1 MFPGEALF
9 DGPDIE
15 LNAGRARLTLTVN
28 NTGDRPIQVGSHF
41 HFFEVNRALLFDREK
56 AYGMRLDLPAGTA
69 VRFEPG
75 EVREVRLVPLGGQ
88 RIVHGFSGLVAGPLD
103 DEQTRRASMERLRR
117 NGFACPGFVEAKP
130 AAAAPGVK
138 LSRAAYA
145 GLYGPTVGDR
155 IRLADTELIIEIE
168 KDHAVAG
175 EEVVFGGGKVIR
187 EGQGQAS
194 LRPPGSAPHLDL
206 VITNVVVLDWWGIV
220 KGDLGIRA
228 GRIVGVGKAG
238 NPQVQD
244 GVDPNLVIGPG
255 TEVIAGEG
263 MICTAGGIDT
273 HIHFIC
279 PQQVEVA
286 LASGITTM
294 IGGGTGSATGTW
306 ATTCTPG
313 PWNLMRMLQAAE
325 GLPVNLGFLGKGNNS
340 LPELLDEQIR
350 AGACGLKLHEDWG
363 TTPAAID
370 GCLSVADRHD
380 VQVAIH
386 TDTLNESGFVEDT
399 IAAFKGRTIHTY
411 HTEGAGGGHAPD
423 IIKIASLANVLP
435 SSTNPTRPFTINTI
449 EEHLDMLMVC
459 HHLSRSVPEDV
470 AFAESRIR
478 GETIG
483 AEDVLHDRGVLSM
496 YSSDSQAMGRVGEV
510 ILRCWQTAHKMKVQ
524 FGSLAGDNGRND
536 NERAKRYVA
545 KYTINPALT
554 HGIGHLV
561 GSIEPG
567 KIADLVLY
575 KPAYFGVKPELVLK
589 GGLLIAAQMGDANAS
604 IPTPQ
609 PVAMRPQFG
618 AFGAALAVTCW
629 TFVSQSSLETG
640 IVERYGL
647 NRQVEAVRGCRSVS
661 KKDLKRNDATPEI
674 RVDPDTYQVWVDGEK
689 VSSEPAKELPM
700 TQRFFLF

>member
-1 MFPGEALF
+1 MIPGEPLF

-15 LNAGRARLTLTVN
+15 LNTGRPRLTLTVN

-75 EVREVRLVPLGGQ
+75 EVREVRLIPLGGQ
-88 RIVHGFSGLVAGPLD
+88 RIVHGFNGLVAGPLD
-103 DEQTRRASMERLRR
+103 DAQTCQGSMDRLRQ
-117 NGFACPGFVEAKP
+117 NGFARSGFVAAHP
-130 AAAAPGVK
+130 ATAAPGIK
-138 LSRAAYA
+138 LSRAAYS

-168 KDHAVAG
+168 KDNAVPG

-194 LRPPGSAPHLDL
+194 LRAPGSAPHLDL

-238 NPQVQD
+238 NPLVQD

-286 LASGITTM
+286 LASGVTTM
-294 IGGGTGSATGTW
+294 LCGGTGSATGTW

-380 VQVAIH
+380 IQVAIH

-449 EEHLDMLMVC
+449 DEHLDMLMVC

-496 YSSDSQAMGRVGEV
+496 YSSDSQAMGRIGEV
-510 ILRCWQTAHKMKVQ
+510 IIRCWQTAHKMKVQ
-524 FGSLAGDNGRND
+524 FGALTGDGSRND

-575 KPAYFGVKPELVLK
+575 KPAYFGVKPELILK

-618 AFGAALAVTCW
+618 SFGRALATTCW
-629 TFVSQSSLETG
+629 TFVSQSSLEAG

-647 NRQVEAVRGCRSVS
+647 APG
-661 KKDLKRNDATPEI
+661 
-674 RVDPDTYQVWVDGEK
+674 
-689 VSSEPAKELPM
+689 
-700 TQRFFLF
+700 